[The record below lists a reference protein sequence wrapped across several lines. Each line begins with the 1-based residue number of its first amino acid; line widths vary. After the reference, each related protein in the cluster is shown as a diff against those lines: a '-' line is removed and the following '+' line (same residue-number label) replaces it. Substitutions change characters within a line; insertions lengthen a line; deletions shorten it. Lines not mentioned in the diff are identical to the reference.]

1 MKGVFAG
8 PNRPV
13 ARPLLPSAARPLAV
27 AIVVACVLVTALLGA
42 WFWHE
47 TRTDWV
53 DAVVGARLQA
63 GLGGH
68 PHLLAVM
75 AWPGAPVP
83 VTAIAV
89 TLALACAWRRRYRV
103 AAFVVVSVAL
113 AAVITERLLKPLIDR
128 TFWSTLAFPSGHVT
142 GAFAVATVV
151 TVLLAAASGRV
162 PRALRLALA
171 VTAFLIAA
179 AVAIAVVGAGLHYFT
194 DTIAGAAVGTGTVLL
209 TALAL
214 DALSS
219 SPPDGQHPVDG
230 DRSMADSRSRA
241 GGAR

>member
-1 MKGVFAG
+1 
-8 PNRPV
+8 
-13 ARPLLPSAARPLAV
+13 LLPPAARSLAV
-27 AIVVACVLVTALLGA
+27 AIVVACVLVTVGLGA
-42 WFWHE
+42 WFWHG
-47 TRTDWV
+47 TRTDGV

-68 PHLLAVM
+68 PHLLAVLV
-75 AWPGAPVP
+75 WPGAPVP

-89 TLALACAWRRRYRV
+89 TLALVCALRRRYRA

-113 AAVITERLLKPLIDR
+113 AAVITEHLLKPLIGR

-151 TVLLAAASGRV
+151 TVLLAAAPGRV
-162 PRALRLALA
+162 SRVLRLALA

-179 AVAIAVVGAGLHYFT
+179 AVAVGVVGAGMHYFT

-214 DALSS
+214 DLLR
-219 SPPDGQHPVDG
+219 SPSPKGPNAVDEN
-230 DRSMADSRSRA
+230 RPMADPHASGGGVQQHRA
-241 GGAR
+241 SLL